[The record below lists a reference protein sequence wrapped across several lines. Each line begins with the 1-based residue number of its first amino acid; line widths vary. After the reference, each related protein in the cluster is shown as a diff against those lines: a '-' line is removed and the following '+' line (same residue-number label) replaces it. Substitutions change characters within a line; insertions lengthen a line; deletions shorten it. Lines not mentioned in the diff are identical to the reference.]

1 MTEAVPQRTA
11 IKGLLVRGFDGLRT
25 GVLPL
30 AILVFTMREDGVLAL
45 FVGLGMVAVVIVA
58 SIALSLLGWL
68 RLTYTVG
75 VDDIRVES
83 GLLSRTARSVPYERI
98 QDISLEQKLVPR
110 LLGLVAVKFETG
122 AGAGEDLSLQYLTED
137 EGERLRELVRE
148 RRDDGAAVP
157 AVGAEEQ
164 RPDPVL
170 FAMSPQRVLTFGLFN
185 FSLVVMAVVG
195 GLLQQFDAFL
205 PFNPFDF
212 DAWHDVLA
220 GPGTWLAGLGLAAQ
234 ITGAIVAGVLLLLVG
249 VVSGVVRTALRE
261 WNFRLEQTSRGLRR
275 RRGLLTRT
283 DVMLPVHRVQA
294 QTIDTGILMHR
305 FGWKQMSLVS
315 LASDEGSGHH
325 VVAPFAK
332 REELEPILSVT
343 GFTLPD
349 DTLTWHGSTA
359 AFRWH
364 QALWQIAK
372 WVAISAIVAIV
383 QWGTDASGLVGDP
396 RVLLV
401 PLAYGGFSAWREW
414 YRLRFDGLAL
424 DARQLHRKGGWL
436 APHITTATRAR
447 LHSVEIVQGPLA
459 RRGDYAD
466 LNLGLAGGKLAM
478 RGLPLAAA
486 RTIAAQLLGSMAAQD
501 FSQLYGDQAIKSAQP
516 GFSENFLAT

>member
-1 MTEAVPQRTA
+1 MTQPVPQRTA
-11 IKGLLVRGFDGLRT
+11 PKGLLVRGFDGLRT

-30 AILVFTMREDGVLAL
+30 ALLVFTMREDGMLAL
-45 FVGLGMVAVVIVA
+45 LVGMGLAAVVVIA
-58 SIALSLLGWL
+58 SIAIAVLAWL

-75 VDDIRVES
+75 EDDIRVES

-110 LLGLVAVKFETG
+110 LLGLVSVKFETG

-148 RRDDGAAVP
+148 RRDGGAAISADQP
-157 AVGAEEQ
+157 QDE
-164 RPDPVL
+164 DPVL
-170 FAMSPQRVLTFGLFN
+170 FAMGPGRVLTFGLFN

-195 GLLQQFDAFL
+195 GVIQQLDFLL
-205 PFNPFDF
+205 PFDPFDF
-212 DAWHDVLA
+212 DRWKEMLA
-220 GPGTWLAGLGLAAQ
+220 GPGAWLAGLGFVAQ
-234 ITGAIVAGVLLLLVG
+234 IVGAVVAVALLLMVG
-249 VVSGVVRTALRE
+249 VVTGVVRTALRE

-294 QTIDTGILMHR
+294 QTIGTGILMHR

-332 REELEPILSVT
+332 GGELEPILSVT

-349 DTLTWHGSTA
+349 DGVIWHGTTA
-359 AFRWH
+359 AFRRH
-364 QALWQIAK
+364 RALWQVAK
-372 WVAISAIVAIV
+372 WAVIFAVAAAA
-383 QWGTDASGLVGDP
+383 QWVSGVGGMVGDP
-396 RVLLV
+396 RLLLV

-414 YRLRFDGLAL
+414 YRLRFDGLTL
-424 DARQLHRKGGWL
+424 DDRQVQRKGGWL

-459 RRGDYAD
+459 RRGGYAD
-466 LNLGLAGGKLAM
+466 LNLGLAGGGLTM
-478 RGLPLAAA
+478 RGLSLDTA
-486 RTIAAQLLGSMAAQD
+486 RVTAAQLLDSMTAQD
-501 FSQLYGDQAIKSAQP
+501 FSQLYGDQAIRSAQP